1 MADQKIVK
9 IHQLLNLLRFVYKA
23 FEKEWAEEAKACGL
37 TIPQQHILW
46 LVYFDEGC
54 SISDLSYRGFWHM
67 STLTDLLNRMEKEGY
82 IRKVRDECDKRT
94 TRVYLT
100 DKGRK
105 KREETERIAPD
116 YFSML
121 KKLDTLDP
129 GYFDMVI
136 SHLYRICN
144 EVFDGKAF
152 TKFVKHTTE
161 KLKNQ

>member
-1 MADQKIVK
+1 
-9 IHQLLNLLRFVYKA
+9 
-23 FEKEWAEEAKACGL
+23 
-37 TIPQQHILW
+37 
-46 LVYFDEGC
+46 
-54 SISDLSYRGFWHM
+54 M

-82 IRKVRDECDKRT
+82 IRKVRDEFDKRT

-121 KKLDTLDP
+121 KKLDTLVP
-129 GYFDMVI
+129 VYFDLVI